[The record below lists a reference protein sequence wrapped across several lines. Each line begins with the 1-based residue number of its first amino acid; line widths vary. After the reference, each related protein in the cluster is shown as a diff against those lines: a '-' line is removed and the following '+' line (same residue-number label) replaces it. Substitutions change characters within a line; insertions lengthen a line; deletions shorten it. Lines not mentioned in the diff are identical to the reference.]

1 MKQQIFLFLMIG
13 VFCVMNAQDTDWVK
27 SIGGSFGD
35 NPYHIKK
42 DNEGNF
48 IISGRFSGS
57 VDFDPNEAE
66 YWLSS
71 NQSDDYFILKIDS
84 HGNFLWAKSL
94 VHEGTL
100 LTYHGLDVD
109 HDGYIYIAGVFSGT
123 LDCDPGADTFE
134 IVSGVSADMFVTKL
148 DSDGNFI
155 WAKSIGGDS
164 QLNEGNVEV
173 DLFGN
178 VFICGE
184 FGGVIDFDPNDG
196 VFEATSTP
204 FGDAFVLKLDSMGN
218 FNWAYHFGDDIVGLI
233 IAEAMVTDP
242 SGNVFVTGRYT
253 GDPDFDPSDETLIFP
268 DSYGDDIFYVKLSPD
283 GDLLWAKRLG
293 SPSSDRSLKILIDD
307 QNNIYSHG
315 KAPGNGD
322 LVDFDPGEDT
332 YYLNSADGE
341 YFILKLDEN
350 GNFIWARNSPAVVAD
365 FDLNDN
371 EEIYMTGWFEDTVD
385 MNTADSTNP
394 QILTSNGSND
404 GFIQKLDANGNS
416 LWANTIGGDSYDL
429 SLSIAFTNSNNALA
443 TGVYLET
450 SDFNT
455 NNSFLH
461 TSNGERDIFLLKL
474 VDNTLSSEDFEESST
489 LIYPNP
495 SHGSININLRDLPN
509 ASIKV
514 YSLLG
519 QVVYQKEN
527 NRNYVTQIDLNLNKG
542 YYFVEIIS
550 SKKREYHKLVVL

>member
-1 MKQQIFLFLMIG
+1 
-13 VFCVMNAQDTDWVK
+13 
-27 SIGGSFGD
+27 
-35 NPYHIKK
+35 
-42 DNEGNF
+42 
-48 IISGRFSGS
+48 
-57 VDFDPNEAE
+57 
-66 YWLSS
+66 
-71 NQSDDYFILKIDS
+71 
-84 HGNFLWAKSL
+84 
-94 VHEGTL
+94 
-100 LTYHGLDVD
+100 
-109 HDGYIYIAGVFSGT
+109 
-123 LDCDPGADTFE
+123 
-134 IVSGVSADMFVTKL
+134 
-148 DSDGNFI
+148 
-155 WAKSIGGDS
+155 
-164 QLNEGNVEV
+164 
-173 DLFGN
+173 
-178 VFICGE
+178 
-184 FGGVIDFDPNDG
+184 
-196 VFEATSTP
+196 
-204 FGDAFVLKLDSMGN
+204 
-218 FNWAYHFGDDIVGLI
+218 
-233 IAEAMVTDP
+233 
-242 SGNVFVTGRYT
+242 
-253 GDPDFDPSDETLIFP
+253 
-268 DSYGDDIFYVKLSPD
+268 
-283 GDLLWAKRLG
+283 
-293 SPSSDRSLKILIDD
+293 
-307 QNNIYSHG
+307 
-315 KAPGNGD
+315 
-322 LVDFDPGEDT
+322 
-332 YYLNSADGE
+332 
-341 YFILKLDEN
+341 
-350 GNFIWARNSPAVVAD
+350 
-365 FDLNDN
+365 
-371 EEIYMTGWFEDTVD
+371 MTGWFEDTVD
-385 MNTADSTNP
+385 MNTANSTNP